1 MSHLPQKTPRRVMRL
16 PLLLALLSTAVL
28 LFLYGEKWLRAAL
41 LYLAGAGWARQLV
54 TSFPPAWYVASR
66 FVSGNTREDAIA
78 AARALNE
85 KGMQVTLDYLG
96 ESVST
101 AEEARAARDEILGV
115 LDTIHESGVS
125 SNFSVKLT
133 QLGLKLDPELCYEN
147 LCAIVERARQLGNF
161 VRIDMEDSPTVDQTL
176 ALFYRLR
183 EAGYDNT
190 GVVIQAYLYR
200 SEADVRRLIDEGAS
214 VRLCKGA
221 YMEPPDVAFP
231 AKDDVDANF
240 VHLMQLLL
248 SDEARSHELYA
259 GIATHDDKMINATI
273 DFARQNRITPEKFE
287 FQMLYGIRRE
297 AQEALVR
304 QGYRVRIY
312 VPYGTAWYPYFMRRL
327 AERPAN
333 LWFFL
338 ANLVRR

>member
-1 MSHLPQKTPRRVMRL
+1 MSHLPPRSPRRLARL
-16 PLLLALLSTAVL
+16 PILLAVLSAALLLY
-28 LFLYGEKWLRAAL
+28 LYGERWLRAAL
-41 LYLAGAGWARQLV
+41 LYLAGAGWARQIV
-54 TSFPPAWYVASR
+54 TRFPPAWYVASR
-66 FVSGNTREDAIA
+66 FISGDTREDAMA

-85 KGMQVTLDYLG
+85 KGMQVTLDFLG

-101 AEEARAARDEILGV
+101 PDEARAAREEILGV
-115 LDTIHESGVS
+115 LQTIRDSGVS
-125 SNFSVKLT
+125 STVSVKLS

-147 LCAIVERARQLGNF
+147 LKLIVERARELGNF

-176 ALFYRLR
+176 ALFRRLR
-183 EAGYDNT
+183 EAGYHNA

-231 AKDDVDANF
+231 AKADVDANF
-240 VHLMQLLL
+240 VRLMQLLL

-259 GIATHDDKMINATI
+259 GIATHDEKMIGATL
-273 DFARQNRITPEKFE
+273 DFARQKGITPEKYE
-287 FQMLYGIRRE
+287 FQMLYGIGRE
-297 AQEALVR
+297 AQERLVR
-304 QGYRVRIY
+304 EGYRVRVY

>member
-1 MSHLPQKTPRRVMRL
+1 MARL
-16 PLLLALLSTAVL
+16 PFLLAALSSAVL
-28 LFLYGEKWLRAAL
+28 LFLYGERWLRAAL
-41 LYLAGAGWARQLV
+41 LYLAGAGWARQIV
-54 TSFPPAWYVASR
+54 TGFPPAWYVASR
-66 FVSGNTREDAIA
+66 FISGDTRADAMA

-96 ESVST
+96 ESVS
-101 AEEARAARDEILGV
+101 APDEARAARDEILGV
-115 LDTIHESGVS
+115 LQTIRDSGVS
-125 SNFSVKLT
+125 STVSVKLT
-133 QLGLKLDPELCYEN
+133 QLGLKLDLALCYEN
-147 LCAIVERARQLGNF
+147 LRLIVERARELDNF

-183 EAGYDNT
+183 EEGYRNV

-200 SEADVRRLIDEGAS
+200 SEADVRRLIDEGAG

-231 AKDDVDANF
+231 AKEDVDANF
-240 VHLMQLLL
+240 VRLMQLLL

-259 GIATHDDKMINATI
+259 GVATHDDKMINATL
-273 DFARQNRITPEKFE
+273 DFARQKGITPEKFE
-287 FQMLYGIRRE
+287 FQMLYGIGRE
-297 AQEALVR
+297 AQERLVR
-304 QGYRVRIY
+304 QGYRVRVY

-338 ANLVRR
+338 ANLLRR

>member
-1 MSHLPQKTPRRVMRL
+1 
-16 PLLLALLSTAVL
+16 
-28 LFLYGEKWLRAAL
+28 
-41 LYLAGAGWARQLV
+41 
-54 TSFPPAWYVASR
+54 
-66 FVSGNTREDAIA
+66 
-78 AARALNE
+78 
-85 KGMQVTLDYLG
+85 
-96 ESVST
+96 
-101 AEEARAARDEILGV
+101 
-115 LDTIHESGVS
+115 
-125 SNFSVKLT
+125 
-133 QLGLKLDPELCYEN
+133 
-147 LCAIVERARQLGNF
+147 
-161 VRIDMEDSPTVDQTL
+161 
-176 ALFYRLR
+176 
-183 EAGYDNT
+183 
-190 GVVIQAYLYR
+190 VVIQAYLYR

-240 VHLMQLLL
+240 VRLMQLLL